1 MNLDAGTKLGR
12 YELVSTLGAG
22 GMGEVYRARWGFN
35 KGTGDSLISAL
46 YLLALL
52 TLFGAAFA
60 VAQVRSPIDLP
71 IEMDVPIAPT
81 PVKADGKTHLVYEL
95 HLTNFVS
102 SELTLTFKDRIQFLT
117 SGGQSLS
124 SVFDGLKPIPKVR
137 PSQPTFI
144 WLVGLR

>member
-95 HLTNFVS
+95 HLTNFV
-102 SELTLTFKDRIQFLT
+102 
-117 SGGQSLS
+117 
-124 SVFDGLKPIPKVR
+124 
-137 PSQPTFI
+137 
-144 WLVGLR
+144 